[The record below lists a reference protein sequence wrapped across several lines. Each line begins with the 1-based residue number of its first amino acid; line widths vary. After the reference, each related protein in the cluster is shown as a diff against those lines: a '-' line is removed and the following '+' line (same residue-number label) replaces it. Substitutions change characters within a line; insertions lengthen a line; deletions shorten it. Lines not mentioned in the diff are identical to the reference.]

1 MPPHWGH
8 NASYGPPYALLQGS
22 FRAGGAHGTD
32 AEPHLVREEGC
43 VMRRGV
49 LIIIDQGPDFLIGLA
64 HHPEWSPSYTY
75 VADVVAED
83 LDVVDAIMGLP
94 LR

>member
-1 MPPHWGH
+1 
-8 NASYGPPYALLQGS
+8 
-22 FRAGGAHGTD
+22 
-32 AEPHLVREEGC
+32 
-43 VMRRGV
+43 MRRGM

-83 LDVVDAIMGLP
+83 LEVVDAIMGLP